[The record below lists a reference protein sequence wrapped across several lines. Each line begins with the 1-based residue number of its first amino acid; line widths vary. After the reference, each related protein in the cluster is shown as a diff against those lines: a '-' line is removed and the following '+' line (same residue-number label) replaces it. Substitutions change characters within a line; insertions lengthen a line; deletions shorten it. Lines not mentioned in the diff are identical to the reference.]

1 MPLSDSIPTHH
12 ITLTEKANLALRLHP
27 YQSNDRLRASYPHR
41 HSFYEIHFITG
52 GSGQHVIDFEY
63 YTIKAPIVFFI
74 SPGQV
79 HYFLEDKPLLGDVL
93 IFNADFLSLTSHYDN
108 LIHDLAFFHQA
119 PADKPLY
126 LNRQSV
132 GDVLDLLEMLR
143 GECEHEGFQRDRAA
157 RAYLTVLMIKLQR
170 LFTQNTY
177 SHKRRAAL
185 HLSQRFRSL
194 VTKHYLK
201 ERSVATY
208 AKKLNI
214 SNGHLHAII
223 KETLD
228 TSPGQFIRNEV
239 MLEAKRLL
247 THTKLSIKQIAH
259 YLQFDDPSYFAR
271 SFKREVGLSPSDFR
285 QKHNDFITPS

>member
-12 ITLTEKANLALRLHP
+12 ITLTETENLALRLHP
-27 YQSNDRLRASYPHR
+27 YQSNDKLRASYPHR

-93 IFNADFLSLTSHYDN
+93 IFNADFLSLANSYDN

-119 PADKPLY
+119 PANKPLY
-126 LNRQSV
+126 LNQQSAK
-132 GDVLDLLEMLR
+132 DVLGLLEMLR
-143 GECEHEGFQRDRAA
+143 SECEYKGFQRDRAV
-157 RAYLTVLMIKLQR
+157 RAYLTLLMIKLQR
-170 LFTQNTY
+170 LFTKSSSPCQ
-177 SHKRRAAL
+177 RRAAL
-185 HLSQRFRSL
+185 RLSQKFRTL
-194 VTKHYLK
+194 VTKYCLH
-201 ERSVATY
+201 ERSVNTY
-208 AKKLNI
+208 AEKLNI

-228 TSPGQFIRNEV
+228 TSPGQLIRHEI

-247 THTKLSIKQIAH
+247 THTTLSVKQIAH
-259 YLQFDDPSYFAR
+259 HLQFADPSYFAR
-271 SFKREVGLSPSDFR
+271 SFKREVGSSPSNFR
-285 QKHNDFITPS
+285 QQHNHPFTPS